1 MDLMRIGS
9 KLISRTRLI
18 RRLDEILQMR
28 VRGKSQQETA
38 EALGVDRTFI
48 SRLEALGEVRKGGKV
63 ALIGFPIENKRELE
77 EAARAEGVDFVLLF
91 TEEERW
97 RFAEGMSGAELI
109 NEIMRIG
116 AELRSYDA
124 VILLGSDM
132 RIGLME
138 SLIGKEN
145 VIGIE
150 IGRSPIRGGR
160 PGRGGP
166 DRRAA
171 PGFEG
176 LAVGPAGQ
184 SWHWGASAREA
195 GGQCQHRL
203 VEAGPPRRAGALGEQ
218 FVIERR
224 GTDGDL
230 ERAAR
235 MIRELDGKVDAIGL
249 GGMDLY
255 ISAGGR
261 RYVMRDAQR
270 LVRCAST
277 TPVVDGSGL
286 KNSLERW
293 VVRYLEEEGIVR
305 FSGTKVLM
313 MAAVD
318 RFGMAEELVARGA
331 QMTFG
336 DLIFALGV
344 PVPIR
349 SLVALDR
356 LARVLAPVIT
366 QLPFKWLYPTG
377 DKQEATASKFSR
389 YFREAAIIAGDFHFI
404 RRYLPEDLRGKGIIT
419 NTVTQRDVEFLK
431 DGGSRSW

>member
-1 MDLMRIGS
+1 MKRVVSVSIGS
-9 KLISRTRLI
+9 SKR
-18 RRLDEILQMR
+18 DHR
-28 VRGKSQQETA
+28 V
-38 EALGVDRTFI
+38 
-48 SRLEALGEVRKGGKV
+48 
-63 ALIGFPIENKRELE
+63 ELE
-77 EAARAEGVDFVLLF
+77 L
-91 TEEERW
+91 
-97 RFAEGMSGAELI
+97 
-109 NEIMRIG
+109 
-116 AELRSYDA
+116 
-124 VILLGSDM
+124 
-132 RIGLME
+132 
-138 SLIGKEN
+138 
-145 VIGIE
+145 
-150 IGRSPIRGGR
+150 
-160 PGRGGP
+160 
-166 DRRAA
+166 
-171 PGFEG
+171 
-176 LAVGPAGQ
+176 
-184 SWHWGASAREA
+184 
-195 GGQCQHRL
+195 
-203 VEAGPPRRAGALGEQ
+203 LGEQ

-331 QMTFG
+331 QTTFG

-356 LARVLAPVIT
+356 LARVLAPIIT

-377 DKQEATASKFSR
+377 DKQEVTVSKFSR

-404 RRYLPEDLRGKGIIT
+404 RRYLPDDLRGKGIIT
-419 NTVTQRDVEFLK
+419 NTVTQRDVAFLK
-431 DGGSRSW
+431 ERGAAFLVTTTPNLGGRSFGTNVMEAALVAVSGKRPEALSAADYLDLMAQLEFRPWIARFDPVASGDAPVTGN